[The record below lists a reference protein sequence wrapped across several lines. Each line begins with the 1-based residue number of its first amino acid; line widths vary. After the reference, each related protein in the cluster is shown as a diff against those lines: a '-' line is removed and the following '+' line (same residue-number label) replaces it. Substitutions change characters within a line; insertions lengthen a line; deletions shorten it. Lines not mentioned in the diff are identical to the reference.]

1 MCFRSAK
8 SILLAFR
15 KYNLCREKN
24 MIGRKPNL
32 PHASSRRCLVCG
44 IEKPLTADNFQ
55 IVPSIENGFTH
66 YCNDCDLESRK
77 QKTFTREKFK
87 MDNVDEAEA

>member
-1 MCFRSAK
+1 MLK
-8 SILLAFR
+8 
-15 KYNLCREKN
+15 
-24 MIGRKPNL
+24 RKPNL

-66 YCNDCDLESRK
+66 YCNDCGANSRK
-77 QKTFTREKFK
+77 RKTFTREEFK
-87 MDNVDEAEA
+87 VDIIDEAKSVDDGQSS